1 MSAIAIM
8 MSLPSKLR
16 PSKNG
21 SYCNLTRIA
30 SSGRKI
36 KLIREFRFS
45 QIQYA
50 KECGGFYFSTS
61 LINFYLWFP
70 CSADT
75 ETIDHPVHIGV
86 VCACKLP
93 FPFSTLALYL
103 SIAPTASTKTA
114 TKRKLKLSALHKQR
128 Y

>member
-1 MSAIAIM
+1 MKTVVLLCVVAFFI
-8 MSLPSKLR
+8 
-16 PSKNG
+16 
-21 SYCNLTRIA
+21 LTEEKKSFQARN
-30 SSGRKI
+30 
-36 KLIREFRFS
+36 FHF
-45 QIQYA
+45 QYA

-86 VCACKLP
+86 VCVCKLP
-93 FPFSTLALYL
+93 FPFSKLARFL